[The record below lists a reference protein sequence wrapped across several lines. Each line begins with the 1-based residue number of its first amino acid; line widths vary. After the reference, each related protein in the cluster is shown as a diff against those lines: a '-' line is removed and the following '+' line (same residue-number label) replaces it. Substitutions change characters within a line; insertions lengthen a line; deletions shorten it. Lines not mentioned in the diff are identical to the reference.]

1 MKAQDAIKEVVTA
14 SGKSQAGV
22 SKAVGKTRNY
32 VNALVAQADAT
43 GGTLG
48 CDTVAGIADA
58 CGYSLAV
65 IPHADVPG
73 SALVIDP
80 PKE

>member
-1 MKAQDAIKEVVTA
+1 MKAQEAVREIIA
-14 SGKSQAGV
+14 NSGISQAGV
-22 SKAVGKTRNY
+22 SKAMGKTRNY
-32 VNALVAQADAT
+32 VNAIVTQADST

-48 CDTVAGIADA
+48 CETLAGIAGV

-65 IPHADVPG
+65 MPAADVPS

-80 PKE
+80 PE

>member
-1 MKAQDAIKEVVTA
+1 MKAQEAVRKIIA
-14 SGKSQAGV
+14 NSGKSQAGV
-22 SKAVGKTRNY
+22 SKAMGKTRNY
-32 VNALVAQADAT
+32 VNAIVTQADST

-48 CDTVAGIADA
+48 CETLAGIASA

-65 IPHADVPG
+65 MPAGDVPS

-80 PKE
+80 PE